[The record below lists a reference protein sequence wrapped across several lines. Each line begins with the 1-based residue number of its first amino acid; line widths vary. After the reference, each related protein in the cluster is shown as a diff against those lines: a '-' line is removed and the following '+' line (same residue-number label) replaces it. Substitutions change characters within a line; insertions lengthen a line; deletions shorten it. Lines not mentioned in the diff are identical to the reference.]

1 MGVGPTDRSSMA
13 KILLRNATERSGDDA
28 RPRVVIIGGGFAGLE
43 AAKELADVPVRV
55 ILLDRR
61 NHHLFQPLLYQVATA
76 ALAPA
81 QIAAPLRQVLRGQEN
96 VEVLLA
102 EAKQIDLDA
111 RRIVTDDLT
120 FPYDFLIVA
129 TGAHHSYFG
138 HPEWEKFAP
147 GLKAMEDALEIRQRF
162 LAAFELAE
170 KATDE
175 DERRAALTFVVVG
188 GGPTGVEMAG
198 AIMEI
203 ARFSMTENFRR
214 IDPTKARV
222 ILVEGSD
229 RVLGAFPEDLSASAR
244 TQLEEL
250 GVEVRTGGQVT
261 RVDEEGVVIGAER
274 IDARTV
280 IWAAGNVASPLLQAM
295 VPPIALDRAGRAIVN
310 EDLSVP
316 GHPEVMV
323 LGDAANFSHQ
333 GGRPLP
339 GLSPVAMQQGKHAVT
354 NIQAML
360 KGYPTSPFHYFDKGI
375 MATIGKARAVAEV
388 FPTIFKKLHFTGL
401 MAWFAWL
408 FVHLAF
414 LIGFRNKVGVLF
426 EWSIAYLFNYR
437 GARLITRDISKLRR
451 FSPAP
456 GGEGTS

>member
-1 MGVGPTDRSSMA
+1 MRYYLMPTLSDSGPFG
-13 KILLRNATERSGDDA
+13 RSGDDA
-28 RPRVVIIGGGFAGLE
+28 RPGVVVIGGGFAGLD
-43 AAKELADVPVRV
+43 AVKELADAPVR
-55 ILLDRR
+55 ITLLDRR

-81 QIAAPLRQVLRGQEN
+81 QIASPLRQVLRGQEN
-96 VEVLLA
+96 VEVILA
-102 EAKQIDLDA
+102 EAKQIDLKG
-111 RRIVTDDLT
+111 RRVVTDDLT
-120 FPYDFLIVA
+120 FPYDYLIVA

-170 KATDE
+170 KATDA

-214 IDPTKARV
+214 IDPAKARV

-244 TQLEEL
+244 TQLEDL
-250 GVEVRTGGQVT
+250 GVEVHVGAQVT
-261 RVDEEGVVIGAER
+261 NVDEDGVVVGSER
-274 IDARTV
+274 IFARTV
-280 IWAAGNVASPLLQAM
+280 IWAAGNMASPVLRAM
-295 VPPIALDRAGRAIVN
+295 QPPVALDRAGRAIVN
-310 EDLSVP
+310 VDLSVP
-316 GHPEVMV
+316 GYPEVMV

-333 GGRPLP
+333 GGQPLP
-339 GLSPVAMQQGKHAVT
+339 GLSPVAMQQGKCAAANVL
-354 NIQAML
+354 AL
-360 KGYPTSPFHYFDKGI
+360 LRGYPTQPFHYFDKGS
-375 MATIGKARAVAEV
+375 MATIGKARAVAQV
-388 FPTIFKKLHFTGL
+388 FPTIFKKLHLTGL
-401 MAWFAWL
+401 LAWFAWL
-408 FVHLAF
+408 FVHLTF

-426 EWSIAYLFNYR
+426 EWSLAYLTNYR
-437 GARLITRDISKLRR
+437 GSRLITRDITKLRR
-451 FSPAP
+451 FSPEAGVP
-456 GGEGTS
+456 ETVKM